1 MMIRTLR
8 LERGWSQAQLA
19 EFAGLSLRTIQRIE
33 KGQPPTLES
42 RKSLAAVFE
51 VDLKDLDAEGGEIDE
66 SALHPE
72 EADELDHIRRT
83 KRFAYDAAAAVGLC
97 ALLFVADWAF
107 DGQITFARW
116 AALGTAIWLTCDA
129 FALFSGR
136 DLLGRGW
143 ERRQLEKRIGR
154 RVK

>member
-1 MMIRTLR
+1 MIVRSLR
-8 LERGWSQAQLA
+8 QERGWSQAQLA
-19 EFAGLSLRTIQRIE
+19 EFSGLSQRTIQRIE

-42 RKSLAAVFE
+42 LKSLAAVFE
-51 VDLKDLDAEGGEIDE
+51 VDLKELEPGNGEIDE
-66 SALHPE
+66 AALLPE
-72 EADELDHIRRT
+72 ELDELDHIRRT
-83 KRFAYDAAAAVGLC
+83 KRFAYDAIAAVGIC
-97 ALLFVADWAF
+97 AVLFLADWVF

>member
-1 MMIRTLR
+1 MSVRTLR
-8 LERGWSQAQLA
+8 QERGWSQAQLA

-33 KGQPPTLES
+33 KGQAPTMES
-42 RKSLAAVFE
+42 RKALAAVFE
-51 VDLKDLDAEGGEIDE
+51 IELQDLESDGQEIDE
-66 SALHPE
+66 SALLPE

-83 KRFAYDAAAAVGLC
+83 KRFAYDAIAAVGIC